1 MQRNC
6 IPVCTWEVC
15 FDSFTPL
22 LVEWVSVTRAQP
34 CQDHPHLPMNNE
46 GFKELP
52 PEEGIDLKGKVLVM
66 RRAGVQDIQSW
77 GWVSGRLK

>member
-1 MQRNC
+1 
-6 IPVCTWEVC
+6 
-15 FDSFTPL
+15 
-22 LVEWVSVTRAQP
+22 
-34 CQDHPHLPMNNE
+34 MNNE